1 MKDETTPTSAAT
13 PTSTSTPTATST
25 PTSTSTP
32 TPTPNSTVTTAT
44 TTTSSAATK
53 QPSSRGCFVC
63 GRENPIGLNAKFT
76 SDPASGEVRATVE
89 IPEHFNG
96 YPGTVHGGI
105 LSALLDEAAVRTA
118 LLDGGFDDLMVTG
131 KLEVSFRRPTPTR
144 TPITVVARV
153 TKRGKSRAQ
162 AVAEIRLADGTVTA
176 HAVALLTR
184 PPPDVASGWEQER
197 PWWRVDP

>member
-1 MKDETTPTSAAT
+1 MTRIDPTATATET
-13 PTSTSTPTATST
+13 PTSTSTATSA
-25 PTSTSTP
+25 P
-32 TPTPNSTVTTAT
+32 
-44 TTTSSAATK
+44 

-63 GRENPIGLNAKFT
+63 GRENPMGLAARWTNHP
-76 SDPASGEVRATVE
+76 DVGEVRATVE

-118 LLDGGFDDLMVTG
+118 LLDGGFDDLMVTA

-144 TPITVVARV
+144 TPVAVVARV
-153 TKRGKSRAQ
+153 TRRSGARAI
-162 AVAEIRLADGTVTA
+162 AVAEVRLPDGTVTA
-176 HAVALLTR
+176 HAEALLTK
-184 PPPDVASGWEQER
+184 PPPDVAAGWEQER

>member
-1 MKDETTPTSAAT
+1 MTDATRPAAR
-13 PTSTSTPTATST
+13 
-25 PTSTSTP
+25 
-32 TPTPNSTVTTAT
+32 
-44 TTTSSAATK
+44 

-63 GRENPIGLNAKFT
+63 GRENPMGLAARWT
-76 SDPASGEVRATVE
+76 SHPDAGEVRARLE

-118 LLDGGFDDLMVTG
+118 LLEGGFDDLMVTA

-144 TPITVVARV
+144 TPVEVVARI
-153 TKRGKSRAQ
+153 TRRGSARAIAQ
-162 AVAEIRLADGTVTA
+162 AEIRLADGTVTA
-176 HAVALLTR
+176 HAEALLTK